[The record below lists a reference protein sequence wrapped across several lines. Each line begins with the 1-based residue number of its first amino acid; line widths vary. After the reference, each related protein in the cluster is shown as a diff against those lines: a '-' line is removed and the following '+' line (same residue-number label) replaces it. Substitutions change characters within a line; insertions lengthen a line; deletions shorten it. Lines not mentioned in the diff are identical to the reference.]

1 MLKHIS
7 VVLMVL
13 LIAAAVLF
21 VSCGEKEE
29 PSADTIETTETTS
42 PDTELT
48 DGLPDVNMGGFELT
62 FSSYDGTKYWWSL
75 NQIDAEMLEGTG
87 VNDSIYNRNRTI
99 EQRFN
104 AVIREKRIPSVEE
117 SLIRDVMAGAVDYE
131 IAMVSDQRIN
141 SCLTQGVL
149 MMWNDMPGCNLENPW
164 WNADANRVFRIAGMQ
179 YAAVGD
185 FNLSMYSKSYL
196 LYFNKDLYGTLN
208 PVSDLYQS
216 VLDGKWTYDR
226 YYNVIDQYL
235 SDLDGNGEYDNSDQY
250 GLSGFPRVMYQIL
263 LSGAGIKYVDL
274 NEAGNPFFAVPE
286 DERALGIMQKMSDDF
301 GKTKSYF
308 ATNDSALYMQMFAGN
323 QIVFLADTMWDTE
336 KYRSYDI
343 SIGMLPA
350 PKWDE
355 SQENYYS
362 ITVGGVVS
370 ALPKTLPQSDHENV
384 GILLEA
390 MAFAS
395 RNDTLPEYK
404 EIVLKG
410 KYANDTESVD
420 MIDIIFDG
428 QVYDLGVSIWDIR
441 GIFMTNIFEKASPDV
456 VSTTEKIKSQ
466 IIKQIDASV
475 EEAMN
480 SGGY

>member
-1 MLKHIS
+1 
-7 VVLMVL
+7 
-13 LIAAAVLF
+13 
-21 VSCGEKEE
+21 
-29 PSADTIETTETTS
+29 
-42 PDTELT
+42 
-48 DGLPDVNMGGFELT
+48 
-62 FSSYDGTKYWWSL
+62 
-75 NQIDAEMLEGTG
+75 
-87 VNDSIYNRNRTI
+87 
-99 EQRFN
+99 
-104 AVIREKRIPSVEE
+104 
-117 SLIRDVMAGAVDYE
+117 
-131 IAMVSDQRIN
+131 
-141 SCLTQGVL
+141 
-149 MMWNDMPGCNLENPW
+149 
-164 WNADANRVFRIAGMQ
+164 
-179 YAAVGD
+179 
-185 FNLSMYSKSYL
+185 
-196 LYFNKDLYGTLN
+196 
-208 PVSDLYQS
+208 
-216 VLDGKWTYDR
+216 
-226 YYNVIDQYL
+226 
-235 SDLDGNGEYDNSDQY
+235 
-250 GLSGFPRVMYQIL
+250 MYQIL

-274 NEAGNPFFAVPE
+274 NESGNPFFAVPG

-420 MIDIIFDG
+420 MIDIIFD
-428 QVYDLGVSIWDIR
+428 QI
-441 GIFMTNIFEKASPDV
+441 
-456 VSTTEKIKSQ
+456 SQ
-466 IIKQIDASV
+466 QI
-475 EEAMN
+475 
-480 SGGY
+480 